1 MFEGPRRKFKT
12 KGENGGEKLNTRK
25 SEAYGL
31 KFPREFA
38 LLMKQLLS
46 FDRYTRLLAPNL
58 NMLKDDRIAIGSNRK
73 EYGGG
78 LIGFTLP
85 HT

>member
-1 MFEGPRRKFKT
+1 V
-12 KGENGGEKLNTRK
+12 

-38 LLMKQLLS
+38 LLMKQLLY

-58 NMLKDDRIAIGSNRK
+58 NMLKDDRIEIGSNRRD
-73 EYGGG
+73 YGSSMDT
-78 LIGFTLP
+78 IYNV
-85 HT
+85 